1 MAEGDVVTETHLLW
15 QDRDSEGSVGEL
27 RRAIVSDVDV
37 LALLRVNGSGFEVET
52 GSARALRDALNL
64 LLVDDGGSAEGHTAN
79 TVEGTHAL
87 HQTHHTVLEQR
98 ARRLGEQ
105 CNERAAALSKLGEQ
119 ARRIELAELTG
130 ESAFERTAELVR
142 LLAVAQQQTNA
153 LIGDLLSAIAGEP

>member
-1 MAEGDVVTETHLLW
+1 MAETHLLW
-15 QDRDSEGSVGEL
+15 QDRDPDGSVGEL

-119 ARRIELAELTG
+119 ARRIELDEFNDHEAG
-130 ESAFERTAELVR
+130 IRRTAELVR